1 LPFSGRPGAPD
12 TTAMIAL
19 ANLTK
24 HYGQKT
30 LFQDV
35 SLTLSPG
42 RCYGLVGANGSGKS
56 TLLRIIAGE
65 ETPSSG
71 NVGMPKRA
79 RLGLLRQDHF
89 LSDTQPIIEVAMMGD
104 RDVFDAI
111 MEKERL
117 LADESGDFDGDRFHA
132 LEETIS
138 SRDGYSLESRAGAI
152 LEGLGIPTAFHRQP
166 LSTLSGGF
174 KLRVLMAQALASQPD
189 ILLLDEPT
197 NHLDIISIRWLEK
210 FLNTFAGLSMV
221 VSHDHRFLDNAC
233 TDILDVDYEVVQHY
247 PGNYTYFQ
255 EAKVEDRERKEAEI
269 EKKQKEI
276 EHHQAYIDRFRYKA
290 TKARQ
295 AQSKMKLLER
305 VVIDPLAKSSRAHPT
320 FKFTQRRPSGREV
333 AKVEK
338 VSKSYG
344 PKRVLD
350 GVSLTVMR
358 GDRLAVIGPNG
369 IGKSTLLKIMMGEL
383 PPDSGTSAWGYET
396 HPGYFAQDQ
405 RFTKATPQATA
416 QSWLWD
422 SCPGEPIG
430 YVRGQ
435 LGLVLFSGDDAE
447 KRIASLSGG
456 EAARLTFARLSVE
469 KPNVLV
475 LDEPTNHLDLEAI
488 ESLVE
493 GLSAYDGTVIFV
505 SHDRWFV
512 SQLATRILEITPQ
525 GVNDF
530 PGTYEE
536 YLAKAG
542 DDHLD
547 ASAAMARAKQQK
559 DAALVA
565 AAAAAAPAAKG
576 ADAGKGAAPAPQDEK
591 ARARRKA
598 ELGKKSEQVS
608 SDLAKAE
615 ARVKEI
621 DKVYCAP
628 RFFETTPRDEVRRLD
643 LERESLRRK
652 VDELMAEWERLE
664 KELAKA

>member
-1 LPFSGRPGAPD
+1 
-12 TTAMIAL
+12 MIAL
-19 ANLTK
+19 SSLSK
-24 HYGQKT
+24 SYGQRP
-30 LFQDV
+30 LFHDV
-35 SLTLSPG
+35 SLTLIPG
-42 RCYGLVGANGSGKS
+42 HCYGLVGANGSGKS

-71 NVGMPKRA
+71 SVSMPRRA

-89 LSDTQPIIEVAMMGD
+89 LSDQQAIIEVAMMGD
-104 RDVFDAI
+104 RTVFDAI

-117 LADESGDFDGDRFHA
+117 LEDESGDFDHERFHD
-132 LEETIS
+132 LEEAIS
-138 SRDGYSLESRAGAI
+138 SGGGYTLESRAGAI
-152 LEGLGIPTAFHRQP
+152 LEGLGIPTPFHRQP
-166 LSTLSGGF
+166 LATLSGGF
-174 KLRVLMAQALASQPD
+174 KLRVLMAQALAAEPD

-210 FLNTFAGLSMV
+210 FLNAFTGLAMV

-247 PGNYTYFQ
+247 PGNYSYFQ
-255 EAKVEDRERKEAEI
+255 EAKVADRDRKEAEI

-276 EHHQAYIDRFRYKA
+276 AHHQAYIDRFRYKA

-305 VVIDPLAKSSRAHPT
+305 VIIDPLAKSSRAHPT
-320 FKFTQRRPSGREV
+320 FKFVQRRPSGREV
-333 AKVEK
+333 VKVEH
-338 VSKSYG
+338 VGKSYG

-350 GVSLTVMR
+350 DVSLTVMR

-369 IGKSTLLKIMMGEL
+369 IGKSTLLKILVGEL
-383 PPDSGTSAWGYET
+383 PPDHGTVTWGYET

-405 RFTKATPQATA
+405 RFTKATPQSTV

-430 YVRGQ
+430 FVRGQ

-447 KRIASLSGG
+447 KRVVSLSGG

-469 KPNVLV
+469 KPNVLI

-493 GLSAYDGTVIFV
+493 GLEGYDGTVIFV

-512 SQLATRILEITPQ
+512 SHLATRILEITPQ

-547 ASAAMARAKQQK
+547 ASAAMARAKQAK
-559 DAALVA
+559 DAVAVAQEA
-565 AAAAAAPAAKG
+565 AARTAAASSAAAPAPPS
-576 ADAGKGAAPAPQDEK
+576 PADEK
-591 ARARRKA
+591 ARAKRRAQLQQRSERLTA
-598 ELGKKSEQVS
+598 EL
-608 SDLAKAE
+608 AAAE
-615 ARVKEI
+615 TRVAEI
-621 DKVYCAP
+621 DKAYCAP
-628 RFFETTPRDEVRRLD
+628 SFFESTPRDEVRRLD
-643 LERESLRRK
+643 MEREGLRRK
-652 VDELMAEWERLE
+652 VDELMAEWEKLE
-664 KELAKA
+664 RELASA

>member
-1 LPFSGRPGAPD
+1 
-12 TTAMIAL
+12 MIAL
-19 ANLTK
+19 TSLSK
-24 HYGQKT
+24 FYGQKT
-30 LFQDV
+30 LFEDV
-35 SLTLSPG
+35 SMTLNPG
-42 RCYGLVGANGSGKS
+42 HCYGLVGANGSGKS
-56 TLLRIIAGE
+56 TLLRLIAGE

-71 NVGMPKRA
+71 SVSMPKRA
-79 RLGLLRQDHF
+79 RMGLLRQDHF
-89 LSDTQPIIEVAMMGD
+89 LSDQQSIIEVAMMGD

-117 LADESGDFDGDRFHA
+117 LADESGDFDHDRFHD
-132 LEETIS
+132 LEEIIAA
-138 SRDGYSLESRAGAI
+138 RDGYSLESRAGAI
-152 LEGLGIPTAFHRQP
+152 LEGLGIPTPFHKQA

-174 KLRVLMAQALASQPD
+174 KLRVLMGQALAAEPD

-210 FLNTFAGLSMV
+210 FLNTFNGLAMV

-233 TDILDVDYEVVQHY
+233 TDILDVDYEVVVPY
-247 PGNYTYFQ
+247 PGNYSYFQ
-255 EAKVEDRERKEAEI
+255 EAKVGNRERKEAEI
-269 EKKQKEI
+269 GKKQKEI

-290 TKARQ
+290 SKARQ

-305 VVIDPLAKSSRAHPT
+305 IIIDPLAKSSRAHPT
-320 FKFTQRRPSGREV
+320 FKFTQRRPSGRDV
-333 AKVEK
+333 VKVERLG
-338 VSKSYG
+338 KSFG

-350 GVSLTVMR
+350 GVTLTVTR

-383 PPDSGTSAWGYET
+383 QPDQGTSTWGYEA
-396 HPGYFAQDQ
+396 HPGYFAQDSK
-405 RFTKATPQATA
+405 FTKATPQATV

-435 LGLVLFSGDDAE
+435 LGLVLFSGEEAE
-447 KRIASLSGG
+447 KRVVSLSGG
-456 EAARLTFARLSVE
+456 EAARLTFARLAVE

-493 GLSAYDGTVIFV
+493 GLQSYEGTVIFV

-512 SQLATRILEITPQ
+512 SQLATRILEIMPT

-547 ASAAMARAKQQK
+547 ASAALAREKQQK
-559 DAALVA
+559 DAGLVA
-565 AAAAAAPAAKG
+565 AETARAPAG
-576 ADAGKGAAPAPQDEK
+576 GKPGGAAKPGPDAKPAPEISPKRQQEMLRRSEK
-591 ARARRKA
+591 ITA
-598 ELGKKSEQVS
+598 
-608 SDLAKAE
+608 DLAVAE

-621 DKVYCAP
+621 DKAYCAP
-628 RFFETTPRDEVRRLD
+628 RFFEDTPRDEVRRLD
-643 LERESLRRK
+643 MEREGLNRK
-652 VDELMAEWERLE
+652 LEELMGEWEKLE
-664 KELAKA
+664 KEMRKT